1 MEVEGQEVRFVQV
14 VLGRIDQVEGVDPE
28 MVVQTKVGVVVVE
41 ELAVE
46 LHDWEQE
53 VSVESEGRVFW

>member
-1 MEVEGQEVRFVQV
+1 MRFVQV

-28 MVVQTKVGVVVVE
+28 MVVQTKVGVVVE

-53 VSVESEGRVFW
+53 ESVESEGRVFW

>member
-1 MEVEGQEVRFVQV
+1 MEGREVRFVQV

-28 MVVQTKVGVVVVE
+28 MVVQTKVGVVVE
-41 ELAVE
+41 ELVVG